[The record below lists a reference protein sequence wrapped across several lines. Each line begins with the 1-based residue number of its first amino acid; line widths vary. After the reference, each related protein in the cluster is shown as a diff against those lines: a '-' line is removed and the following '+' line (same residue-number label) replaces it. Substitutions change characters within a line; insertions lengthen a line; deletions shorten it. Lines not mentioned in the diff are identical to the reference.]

1 MMGLVP
7 FDRYDRDM
15 LRAFDGMDDL
25 FKSFP
30 FVEST
35 PAFPMD
41 VEDADD
47 KYVVSAPLPGLKKDQ
62 IDVELNEGT
71 LSVSVD
77 KKESDEEKGKNYL
90 HKETGEWS
98 ATRSVYL
105 KDAATQGPHRT
116 LRRWRAH
123 RHGAEAV
130 CKAER
135 NEDCNRLAADVG
147 CMR

>member
-105 KDAATQGPHRT
+105 KDAAAQGLTARY
-116 LRRWRAH
+116 
-123 RHGAEAV
+123 
-130 CKAER
+130 
-135 NEDCNRLAADVG
+135 ADGVLTVTVPKQSAKPNATKIAID
-147 CMR
+147 

>member
-77 KKESDEEKGKNYL
+77 KKESDEE
-90 HKETGEWS
+90 
-98 ATRSVYL
+98 
-105 KDAATQGPHRT
+105 
-116 LRRWRAH
+116 
-123 RHGAEAV
+123 
-130 CKAER
+130 
-135 NEDCNRLAADVG
+135 
-147 CMR
+147 